1 MSISFTE
8 EARGD
13 LTENACMCEAQIA
26 FQRKVH
32 NSIQT
37 LTSRHILSD

>member
-1 MSISFTE
+1 MSVSLSE

-13 LTENACMCEAQIA
+13 LTENACMCEAQMA
-26 FQRKVH
+26 FQRNVH
-32 NSIQT
+32 TSIQT